1 MLAGFFPLDQAA
13 DTDWRFERLKLSLMA
28 RCSLTHTV
36 FGFYERACP
45 LSLEACDTID
55 GMLALLPGSRLSAAS
70 VLRMPWLQ
78 GGGGGDGM
86 SVDDIG
92 EASVAPAYRR
102 NQAPTMDGDK
112 LSAILA
118 EYSSAPEHLVRPY
131 YRSGSNKLGRL
142 PPELERQSPFVGATA
157 EEPGAWQLLSEA
169 SSRAYAAAA
178 GWFAQYLGVGPEQK
192 GAEQQGAAGDSSNS
206 KAGKGGEM
214 RGG

>member
-86 SVDDIG
+86 S
-92 EASVAPAYRR
+92 YRR
-102 NQAPTMDGDK
+102 NQRPTMDGDK

-142 PPELERQSPFVGATA
+142 PPELERQSPFLGETA
-157 EEPGAWQLLSEA
+157 EEPGAWQMLSEA

-178 GWFAQYLGVGPEQK
+178 GWFAQYLGGWLEQK
-192 GAEQQGAAGDSSNS
+192 GE
-206 KAGKGGEM
+206 
-214 RGG
+214 RG